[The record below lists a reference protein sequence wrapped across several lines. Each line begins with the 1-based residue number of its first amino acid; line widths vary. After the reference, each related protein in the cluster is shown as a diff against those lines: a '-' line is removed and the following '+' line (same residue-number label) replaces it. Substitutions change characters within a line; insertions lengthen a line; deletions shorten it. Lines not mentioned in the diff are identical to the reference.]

1 MNIIGGKK
9 ERKKKRKNMGKKK
22 HKMIVEMHPNLLV
35 STINFKIKSVNNRDN
50 KILNPATFYL

>member
-9 ERKKKRKNMGKKK
+9 ERKKKRKNMGKEK

>member
-22 HKMIVEMHPNLLV
+22 DKMIVEMHPNLLV
-35 STINFKIKSVNNRDN
+35 STINFKIKSVNKRDN